1 MKITKENLQKFLI
14 TCNRN
19 GYATEKTIQKKEKD
33 NSITITYS
41 QGDWQ
46 MHDNY
51 FGGEPFAGRMVIF
64 YKNQPVWI
72 MVYYGHVDK
81 EYKNLDKI
89 YGFLKQALLKM
100 PENEPYRGPRE
111 LIELDWR
118 YSNKPKGNLFQYAGE
133 ERIYYQGKEIFRT
146 NYFGGLIDQ
155 GR

>member
-1 MKITKENLQKFLI
+1 
-14 TCNRN
+14 
-19 GYATEKTIQKKEKD
+19 
-33 NSITITYS
+33 
-41 QGDWQ
+41 
-46 MHDNY
+46 
-51 FGGEPFAGRMVIF
+51 
-64 YKNQPVWI
+64 